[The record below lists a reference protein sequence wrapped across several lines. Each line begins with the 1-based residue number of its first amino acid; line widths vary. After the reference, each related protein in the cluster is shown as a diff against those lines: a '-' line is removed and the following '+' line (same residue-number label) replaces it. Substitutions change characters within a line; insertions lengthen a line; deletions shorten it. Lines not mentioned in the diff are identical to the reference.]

1 MSSVDEI
8 CDALKAAKHLWNK
21 TNKAMQE
28 MRVALEFADQKLDEY
43 RRANVSLNIIQIK
56 WHSFYC

>member
-8 CDALKAAKHLWNK
+8 CDALKAAKDLWNK

-43 RRANVSLNIIQIK
+43 RRANVS
-56 WHSFYC
+56 